1 MLKEELVVNT
11 KQKGKLIAFEGPE
24 GAGKST
30 QIKHLKDLLEAK
42 GYSVICSREP
52 GGSPVGEELRNLVLN
67 QYVGIKSE
75 ILIFFAS
82 RLEHISQVIKPA
94 IERGQIV
101 ITDRFIDSSYAY
113 QGFGRQ
119 ALEFVEAVDKLVMD
133 GFEADHTLY
142 FSIPYELMLERMKQ
156 RGRAADRFE
165 QEAQAFFAR
174 VYEGYTRQSKLRRNV
189 YVLDGTQSV
198 ENVTAQLS
206 TWVNDNF

>member
-1 MLKEELVVNT
+1 MLKEELAVNT
-11 KQKGKLIAFEGPE
+11 KQKGRLIAIEGPE

-30 QIKHLKDLLEAK
+30 QINHLKNLLQAK
-42 GYSVICSREP
+42 GYTVICTREP
-52 GGSPVGEELRNLVLN
+52 GGTPVGEQLRNLVLN
-67 QYVGIKSE
+67 EYVGIKSE

-94 IERGQIV
+94 IERGDIV

-113 QGFGRQ
+113 QGFGRE
-119 ALEFVEAVDKLVMD
+119 ALPFVEAVDNLVMD

-142 FSIPYELMLERMKQ
+142 FSIPYELMLDRMRQ
-156 RGRAADRFE
+156 RGGGPDRFE
-165 QEAQAFFAR
+165 QEGQAFFTR
-174 VYEGYTRQSKLRRNV
+174 VYEGYTRQSKLRGNV
-189 YVLDGTQSV
+189 HVIDATQSV

>member
-1 MLKEELVVNT
+1 MNT

-30 QIKHLKDLLEAK
+30 QIKRLKDLLEAK
-42 GYSVICSREP
+42 GYTVICTREP
-52 GGSPVGEELRNLVLN
+52 GGTPVGEQMRNLVLN
-67 QYVGIKSE
+67 EYVGIKSE

-94 IERGQIV
+94 IERGDIV

-113 QGFGRQ
+113 QGFGRE
-119 ALEFVEAVDKLVMD
+119 ALPFVEAVDKLVME

-142 FSIPYELMLERMKQ
+142 FSIPYELMLDRMRQ
-156 RGRAADRFE
+156 RGGGADRFE
-165 QEAQAFFAR
+165 QEGQAFFTR
-174 VYEGYTRQSKLRRNV
+174 VYEGYTRQSKLRRHV
-189 YVLDGTQSV
+189 HVIDATQNI